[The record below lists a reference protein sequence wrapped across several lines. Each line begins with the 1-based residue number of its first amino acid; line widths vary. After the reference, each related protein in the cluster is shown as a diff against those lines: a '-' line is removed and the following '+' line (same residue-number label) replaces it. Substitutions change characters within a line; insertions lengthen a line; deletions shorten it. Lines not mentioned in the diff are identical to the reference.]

1 MVFAYCRATS
11 LSCPVVSCQSS
22 VTGAGAGAVDGDCG
36 GEGIPVAG
44 VFLKVAFLFVGQVS
58 SMRLWVWTFGVNMRV
73 LP

>member
-11 LSCPVVSCQSS
+11 LSCLVVSCQSS
-22 VTGAGAGAVDGDCG
+22 VTGAGAVDGDCG
-36 GEGIPVAG
+36 GGIPVAG

-58 SMRLWVWTFGVNMRV
+58 SVRLWVRAFGVNMRV

>member
-22 VTGAGAGAVDGDCG
+22 VTGAGAVDGDCG

-58 SMRLWVWTFGVNMRV
+58 SVRLWVRAFGVNMRV